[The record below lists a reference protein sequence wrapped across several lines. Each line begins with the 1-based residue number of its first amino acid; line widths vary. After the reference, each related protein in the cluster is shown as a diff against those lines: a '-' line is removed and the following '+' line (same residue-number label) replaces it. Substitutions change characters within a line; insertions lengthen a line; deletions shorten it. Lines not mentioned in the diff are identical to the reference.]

1 MDDGQMGPSGQR
13 RGRGARERV
22 LDAAEELFRTQGINS
37 TGIDELCARA
47 AVSKRTIYQHFGNK
61 DGLIAAYL
69 GRLNENPVDA
79 FERPG
84 PAPRDR
90 LLAIFEDS
98 LTGGALP
105 LCPFIGAAVEIADPD
120 HPARAV
126 ARDYKRSI
134 TNRLVET
141 ARDAGADSPEQL
153 GEQLG
158 LLLDGAS
165 ARTRTLGDDAL
176 PTAIGIARVL
186 IDASIPVG
194 AHS

>member
-1 MDDGQMGPSGQR
+1 MSNGQVGP
-13 RGRGARERV
+13 GAPPRERGV
-22 LDAAEELFRTQGINS
+22 RDRILDAAEDLFRTRGINS
-37 TGIDELCARA
+37 TGIEELCAQA
-47 AVSKRTIYQHFGNK
+47 GVSKRSIYQHFGSK
-61 DGLIAAYL
+61 DGLITAYL
-69 GRLNENPVDA
+69 QRLDESPVAA
-79 FERPG
+79 FDRAG

-98 LTGGALP
+98 LTTGALP

-134 TNRLVET
+134 THRLVET
-141 ARDAGADSPEQL
+141 ARAAGADAPEQL

-176 PTAIGIARVL
+176 PTAVGIARVL
-186 IDASIPVG
+186 IDAAIPAG
-194 AHS
+194 A